1 MLARPELPPVTRAS
15 SVPALRIEGKRLATL
30 GMGWL
35 RLVCHCGHEG
45 KVSVM
50 QLAERHG
57 SDIRV
62 REAIIP
68 CAVRIAA
75 RRGCAKSRFWT
86 DPIAQ
91 VTSVPCAGDDVRARR
106 S

>member
-1 MLARPELPPVTRAS
+1 MTRAS

-30 GMGWL
+30 GVGWL

-62 REAIIP
+62 REAIISLR
-68 CAVRIAA
+68 CSHCGKARVREI
-75 RRGCAKSRFWT
+75 T
-86 DPIAQ
+86 LLD
-91 VTSVPCAGDDVRARR
+91 
-106 S
+106 